1 MKIIIVGCGK
11 VGTTLTKQLS
21 LEHHDITVIDKN
33 SEAIQDI
40 MNEYDVMGVVGNGA
54 SYSVQKEAGI
64 DETDLLIA
72 VTHSD
77 ELNLLCCL
85 MGKKAGNANT
95 IARVRDPLYSKEVNY
110 LKEELGLSMTI
121 NPEYAAATEIA
132 RILRF
137 PSANKIDTFA
147 KGRVEILN
155 FVIAENSILAD
166 KTLIDVSKSIKADVL
181 ICAVQR
187 GDDVFIP
194 NGKFIL
200 RTMDKVSIV
209 ASPLNAKEFFNKIG
223 YDTYQVKDTMIV
235 GGGMIGYYL
244 AEQLIKMG
252 IAVKIIERD
261 KERCEELSELLPKA
275 TIIHGDAT
283 NQDILIEEGITRCDS
298 FVSLTGIDEGN
309 IFLSLFAENCSNA
322 KVITK
327 INRITFDDIITTFN
341 LGSLIYPKKITAE
354 YIIRYVRAMQNTV
367 GSNVETLYQLIENKV
382 EALEFVI
389 QNHSPIIGIPL
400 QELTL
405 KRNLLIGGINRR
417 GKIIIPNGQ
426 TTIEV
431 GDSVVVITSQKGL
444 NDINDIFQE

>member
-33 SEAIQDI
+33 SDAISDI

-200 RTMDKVSIV
+200 RAMDKVSIV

-223 YDTYQVKDTMIV
+223 YDTHQVKDTMIV

-252 IAVKIIERD
+252 ISVKIIERD

-309 IFLSLFAENCSNA
+309 IFLSLFAENCSSG

-341 LGSLIYPKKITAE
+341 LGSLIYPK
-354 YIIRYVRAMQNTV
+354 
-367 GSNVETLYQLIENKV
+367 
-382 EALEFVI
+382 
-389 QNHSPIIGIPL
+389 
-400 QELTL
+400 
-405 KRNLLIGGINRR
+405 
-417 GKIIIPNGQ
+417 
-426 TTIEV
+426 
-431 GDSVVVITSQKGL
+431 
-444 NDINDIFQE
+444 

>member
-1 MKIIIVGCGK
+1 
-11 VGTTLTKQLS
+11 
-21 LEHHDITVIDKN
+21 
-33 SEAIQDI
+33 
-40 MNEYDVMGVVGNGA
+40 
-54 SYSVQKEAGI
+54 
-64 DETDLLIA
+64 
-72 VTHSD
+72 
-77 ELNLLCCL
+77 
-85 MGKKAGNANT
+85 
-95 IARVRDPLYSKEVNY
+95 
-110 LKEELGLSMTI
+110 MTI

-200 RTMDKVSIV
+200 RAMDKVSIV

-223 YDTYQVKDTMIV
+223 YDTHQVKDTMIV

-252 IAVKIIERD
+252 ISVKIIERD

-309 IFLSLFAENCSNA
+309 IFLSLFAENCSSG

-417 GKIIIPNGQ
+417 GRIIIPNGQ